1 MRGAKCRSKMRIL
14 LGLRPNS
21 GSGNRANAT
30 CASAQRQRHLEG
42 ERKCE

>member
-21 GSGNRANAT
+21 GSGNGTNAT
-30 CASAQRQRHLEG
+30 CASAQSASSRGGKEM
-42 ERKCE
+42 